1 MTYQTGRQI
10 EVAYKPET
18 AYGELPA
25 DPTTAKVFRPNSG
38 NLALG
43 IEPIRSNENRR
54 DGMTTRGR
62 HGSRSVTGQYAG
74 DLSVGSYDDLIEA
87 VLRGTFEPA
96 LTIDESAAGLSS
108 ATLAVAANTITAS
121 AGSWIT
127 AGLRVG
133 DVYRLTTG
141 FDAGNLN
148 RNLRITGLTAT
159 VITVA
164 ETLTVEAGPIA
175 AYTLVRPK
183 KVIQGVTNRSFTFE
197 EREIDIDN
205 SEVFK
210 GVRVGQ
216 MQIQMQPNGMC
227 ILTFNLVGQDMEQKS
242 GADSPYFTSPSE
254 TVSIGLTAVEAKIRL
269 GTDDVM
275 DISSIDLTV
284 NLNAAGQPV
293 VGSNLTPDVFTNLAN
308 IEGSIT
314 ALKADAARVTQYLDE
329 TELSLHLLFEEH
341 ESGLADFCAFHVPN
355 MTLASATKSDL
366 GSDGARTQ
374 TFSLLVGKDLR
385 GGAYDPTMISY
396 QTSAA

>member
-1 MTYQTGRQI
+1 MAYQTGRQ
-10 EVAYKPET
+10 VAVSYLVES
-18 AYGELPA
+18 AYGELPGA
-25 DPTTAKVFRPNSG
+25 SGAKVFRPNNG
-38 NLALG
+38 NLTLG

-54 DGMTTRGR
+54 DGMMTRGR

-87 VLRGTFEPA
+87 VLRGTFDTPLA
-96 LTIDESAAGLSS
+96 IDESTAALSS
-108 ATLAVAANTITAS
+108 ATLAVAAHTITAS

-127 AGLRVG
+127 AGFRVG
-133 DVYRLTTG
+133 DVIRLTDG
-141 FDAGNLN
+141 FVAGNLN
-148 RNLRITGLTAT
+148 RNVRITGLTAT

-164 ETLTVEAGPIA
+164 ETLTVEAGPLSTYEIA
-175 AYTLVRPK
+175 RPK
-183 KVIQGVTNRSFTFE
+183 KVIQGVTNRSFSFE

-227 ILTFNLVGQDMEQKS
+227 ILTFSLVGQDMEQKS

-254 TVSIGLTAVEAKIRL
+254 TVSIGLTAVEAKVRL

-314 ALKADAARVTQYLDE
+314 ALKADATRVTQYLDE
-329 TELSLHLLFEEH
+329 TELSLHLLFEEN
-341 ESGLADFCAFHVPN
+341 ETGAADFCAFHVPN

-385 GGAYDPTMISY
+385 GGAYDPTMISF
-396 QTSAA
+396 QTSAAA

>member
-1 MTYQTGRQI
+1 MAYQTGRQI
-10 EVAYKPET
+10 EVAFAAESV
-18 AYGELPA
+18 YGQLPGA
-25 DPTTAKVFRPNSG
+25 NGAKVFRPNTG
-38 NLALG
+38 NLTLG

-62 HGSRSVTGQYAG
+62 HGTRSVTGQYSG

-87 VLRGTFEPA
+87 VFRGTFSPA
-96 LTIDESAAGLSS
+96 LTIDESAAAMTS

-121 AGSWIT
+121 GGSWIT

-133 DVYRLTTG
+133 DVIRLTDG
-141 FDAGNLN
+141 FVAGNKD

-164 ETLTVEAGPIA
+164 ETLTVEAGPLATFEI
-175 AYTLVRPK
+175 VRPK
-183 KVIQGVTNRSFTFE
+183 KVIQGVTNRSFSFE

-216 MQIQMQPNGMC
+216 MQIQMQPNGQC
-227 ILTFNLVGQDMEQKS
+227 ILTFGLVGQDMEQKT
-242 GADSPYFTSPSE
+242 GADSPYFTDPVE
-254 TVSIGLTAVEAKIRL
+254 TVSIGLTAVEAKVRL
-269 GTDDVM
+269 GADDVI
-275 DISSIDLTV
+275 DVSSIDLTL
-284 NLNAAGQPV
+284 NLNAAGHPV

-314 ALKADAARVTQYLDE
+314 ALKADATRVTQYLDE
-329 TELSLHLLFEEH
+329 VELSLHLLFEEQ
-341 ESGLADFCAFHVPN
+341 ETGATDFCAFHVPN
-355 MTLASATKSDL
+355 MTLASATKSEL
-366 GSDGARTQ
+366 GQDGARTQ
-374 TFSLLVGKDLR
+374 SFAILCGKDMR
-385 GGAYDPTMISY
+385 GGAYDPTMISF

>member
-1 MTYQTGRQI
+1 MAYQTGRQI
-10 EVAYKPET
+10 EVAYKLET
-18 AYGELPA
+18 TYGELPGA
-25 DPTTAKVFRPNSG
+25 TDAKVFRPNTG
-38 NLALG
+38 NLTLG

-62 HGSRSVTGQYAG
+62 HGTRSVTGQYSG

-87 VLRGTFEPA
+87 VFRGTFSPA
-96 LTIDESAAGLSS
+96 LTIDESAAAMTS
-108 ATLAVAANTITAS
+108 ATLAVGANTITAS
-121 AGSWIT
+121 GGSWIT

-133 DVYRLTTG
+133 DVIRLTDG
-141 FDAGNLN
+141 FVAGNLN

-175 AYTLVRPK
+175 SFELVRPK

-205 SEVFK
+205 SEIFK

-216 MQIQMQPNGMC
+216 MQIQMAPNGMC
-227 ILTFNLVGQDMEQKS
+227 ILTFNLVGQDMEQKT
-242 GADSPYFTSPSE
+242 GADSPYFTDPVE
-254 TVSIGLTAVEAKIRL
+254 AVSIGLTAVEAKVRL
-269 GTDDVM
+269 GADDVM

-293 VGSNLTPDVFTNLAN
+293 IGSNLTPDVFTNLAN

-314 ALKADAARVTQYLDE
+314 ALKADATRVTQYLDE
-329 TELSLHLLFEEH
+329 AELSLHLLFEEQ
-341 ESGLADFCAFHVPN
+341 ETGAADFCAFHVPN
-355 MTLASATKSDL
+355 MTLASATKSEL
-366 GSDGARTQ
+366 GQDGARTQ
-374 TFSLLVGKDLR
+374 SFAILCGKDMR
-385 GGAYDPTMISY
+385 GGAYDPTTISF